1 MFKDGR
7 RGQSSAQ
14 AGVGH
19 AEEIRKASGGE
30 PIYSELEVLKV
41 TATKNHDLMEL
52 NRGIE
57 TLRNMGLG
65 EVEIVPLKPLPLWW
79 TDDSTDNQKPRNEE
93 KDEQPDLLDYLFGGT
108 LQKPK
113 PKPGPKPDLLDS
125 LFNGTLPNER
135 KAMPKHQKPQSVQY
149 REIITFDGSP
159 DMLKTFHKV
168 SCIIALRC
176 VALTASSICGASH
189 HCSQR
194 LFRCVAFH
202 LLSHIFSIPFHYS
215 SMSQP

>member
-1 MFKDGR
+1 MFVPVFKKLEDNLDNDDLV
-7 RGQSSAQ
+7 Q
-14 AGVGH
+14 
-19 AEEIRKASGGE
+19 IL
-30 PIYSELEVLKV
+30 PIK
-41 TATKNHDLMEL
+41 K
-52 NRGIE
+52 
-57 TLRNMGLG
+57 
-65 EVEIVPLKPLPLWW
+65 KP
-79 TDDSTDNQKPRNEE
+79 KP
-93 KDEQPDLLDYLFGGT
+93 PP
-108 LQKPK
+108 QKPK

-125 LFNGTLPNER
+125 LFNGTLPNES

-168 SCIIALRC
+168 SCISCIIAPRC
-176 VALTASSICGASH
+176 VALIASSIGGASH

-194 LFRCVAFH
+194 LFRCLAFH